1 MTSAHSASAA
11 YYGNSAP
18 VRLARLGLGISQ
30 QLWPGLAVRAA
41 QRLFGT
47 PLPPRWLRRRRPWPT
62 GWQVERWPF
71 EHAALT
77 LYRGPAVAGAPVA
90 LLVHGW
96 GGHAGQ
102 LLPLAQA
109 LAQQGLQAV
118 LLEMPA
124 HGRSAGAVSN
134 LPQFAR
140 AVEYTVARLRSE
152 GRCLHAALAHS
163 LGANA
168 LAHASSRGLAVPRL
182 VLLAPP
188 ASPQAYTRMFAHTFG
203 LSEST
208 RAAMQRRTEA
218 QEGILMAQFE
228 PQSVGPRIAVPV
240 LVVHDRGDRTNRFA
254 DGEAFRDAIA
264 GARLLATDGL
274 GHGRILGDAQVHAEV
289 VRFLG

>member
-1 MTSAHSASAA
+1 MTSAHSAAA

-71 EHAALT
+71 EHAALA

-124 HGRSAGAVSN
+124 HGRSAGTVSN

-140 AVEYTVARLRSE
+140 AVEYTVARLSSE
-152 GRCLHAALAHS
+152 GRRLHAALAHS

-188 ASPQAYTRMFAHTFG
+188 ASPQAYTRMFARTFG

-208 RAAMQRRTEA
+208 RAAMQRRIEA
-218 QEGILMAQFE
+218 QEGILMSQFE
-228 PQSVGPRIAVPV
+228 PQSVGPRIAVPA

-274 GHGRILGDAQVHAEV
+274 GHSRILGDAQVHAEV